1 MNLKLIPTAFF
12 IGVFLVFLMPVMAGI
27 INIGNCTGMVSSA
40 VMAAICLFWGRFT
53 ACIGNLW
60 GKPVGKVI
68 LSVLGISAVFCAV
81 LAVVIS
87 ISMVKAADDP
97 PKDENTTVI
106 VLGCKVRNGAPS
118 LMLSR
123 RLQAAYDYLS
133 EHESVNVV
141 VSGGQGSDEAISEA
155 KCMRDWLVGEG
166 ISPERIYMEDKSVN
180 TEENL
185 RFSAQIIKDEGLPQE
200 VTLVTDGFHQLRAEM
215 IAEKQGII
223 NTYNISGHTSWYM
236 LPTYWVREWF
246 GVVYYKLFG

>member
-1 MNLKLIPTAFF
+1 MSFKLIPAALFAGLFLLFFLPATVGIINLGNCAGMAVSAFLAAVFLFWERFTAF
-12 IGVFLVFLMPVMAGI
+12 IGHSWVLSIAGI
-27 INIGNCTGMVSSA
+27 ITVVC
-40 VMAAICLFWGRFT
+40 AA
-53 ACIGNLW
+53 
-60 GKPVGKVI
+60 
-68 LSVLGISAVFCAV
+68 
-81 LAVVIS
+81 LAVTIS
-87 ISMVKAADDP
+87 IFMVRAANDP

-118 LMLSR
+118 LMLFR

-166 ISPERIYMEDKSVN
+166 IAPERIYMEDKSVN

-185 RFSAQIIKDEGLPQE
+185 RFSEQIIKNEGLPE
-200 VTLVTDGFHQLRAEM
+200 KVTLVTDGFHQLRAEM
-215 IAEKQGII
+215 IAEKQGME
-223 NTYNISGHTSWYM
+223 TYNISGKTTWYL

-246 GVVYYKLFG
+246 GVTYYKLFG

>member
-1 MNLKLIPTAFF
+1 MSFKLIPAALFAGLFLLFF
-12 IGVFLVFLMPVMAGI
+12 LPATVGI
-27 INIGNCTGMVSSA
+27 INLGNCAGMAVSAFLAA
-40 VMAAICLFWGRFT
+40 VFLFWERFT
-53 ACIGNLW
+53 AFIGHSW
-60 GKPVGKVI
+60 EKPVGKIV
-68 LSVLGISAVFCAV
+68 LSISGIITVVCAA
-81 LAVVIS
+81 LAVTIS
-87 ISMVKAADDP
+87 IFMVRAANDP

-118 LMLSR
+118 LMLFR

-166 ISPERIYMEDKSVN
+166 IAPERIYMEDKSVN

-185 RFSAQIIKDEGLPQE
+185 RFSEQIIKNEGLPE
-200 VTLVTDGFHQLRAEM
+200 KVTLVTDGFHQLRAEM
-215 IAEKQGII
+215 IAEKQGME
-223 NTYNISGHTSWYM
+223 TYNISGKTTWYL

-246 GVVYYKLFG
+246 GVTYYKLFG